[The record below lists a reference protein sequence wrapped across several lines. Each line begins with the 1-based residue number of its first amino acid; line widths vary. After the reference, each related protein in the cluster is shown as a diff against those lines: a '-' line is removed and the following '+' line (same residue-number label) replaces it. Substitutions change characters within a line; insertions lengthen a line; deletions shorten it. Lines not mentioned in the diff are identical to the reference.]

1 MELYISEDQLQPQLI
16 SCRLFDS
23 SREQLVKGHRTRLR
37 TAQSYEFSI
46 FLTDG
51 GTLCL
56 PDGDHPIHRGLC
68 RFVPPGTKLCSIPH
82 YQSYTVYFSL
92 APEQNGQ
99 FPHCRNPFLD
109 SIPLCFDSRMADAY
123 QPILENLTATIF
135 RTDPGAVL
143 EQKQLLYKLL
153 LTVRRDAVAPTAATA
168 ADIAVETVQQH
179 LEQNLCED
187 ISLEQLG
194 ELTGYHPLYLQRV
207 FKQTTGTTPHNYQT
221 GLRLQKAREL
231 LMLTALPISS
241 IAMQCG
247 YGSVSHFTNLFR
259 KHFGCTPLGFRKRSR
274 ILP

>member
-1 MELYISEDQLQPQLI
+1 MELLIAEQQLQPQLI
-16 SCRLFDS
+16 ACRLFDS
-23 SREQLVKGHRTRLR
+23 SREQLVQGHRTRLR

-92 APEQNGQ
+92 SPETEGQ
-99 FPHCRNPFLD
+99 FPHCRNQFLD
-109 SIPLCFDSRMADAY
+109 SIPLCFTSRMADAY
-123 QPILENLTATIF
+123 PPILEKLAQALF

-143 EQKQLLYKLL
+143 EQKMLLYKLL
-153 LTVRRDAVAPTAATA
+153 LTMHKDAVEATAATA
-168 ADIAVETVQQH
+168 ADAAVETVQQY
-179 LEQNLCED
+179 LEQNLCTET
-187 ISLEQLG
+187 SLEQLG

-207 FKQTTGTTPHNYQT
+207 FKQATGTTPHAYQT
-221 GLRLQKAREL
+221 QLRLQKAREL
-231 LMLTALPISS
+231 LMLTAQPVSA

-247 YGSVSHFTNLFR
+247 YGSVSHFTGLFR
-259 KHFGCTPLGFRKRSR
+259 RHFGCTPLGFRKRSR